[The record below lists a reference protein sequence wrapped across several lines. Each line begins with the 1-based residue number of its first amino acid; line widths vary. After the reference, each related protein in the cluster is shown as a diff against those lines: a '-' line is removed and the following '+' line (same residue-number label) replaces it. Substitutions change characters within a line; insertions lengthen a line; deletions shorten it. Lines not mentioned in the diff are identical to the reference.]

1 MNTFRPCFF
10 APDGPT
16 PVEVDQLR
24 QAMQPPLRLEVHHC
38 IQARDRLL
46 TTTATI
52 GESMQANRVKSLKHT
67 ELNEERRQER
77 TRLFQQRSC
86 DGVEQRARKGHGGG

>member
-1 MNTFRPCFF
+1 MIPTATPDTYTFRPCLF
-10 APDGPT
+10 ALDGPT
-16 PVEVDQLR
+16 PAEVDQLR

-46 TTTATI
+46 TTTTTI

-67 ELNEERRQER
+67 ELNEERR
-77 TRLFQQRSC
+77 
-86 DGVEQRARKGHGGG
+86 